1 MKNYIYKLALRI
13 DKNQKKTLK
22 TNVKNFLNE
31 WDENE
36 KDTVLQMMKYT
47 FIGSSKKVKKE
58 LQTFLDETWV
68 DEIMVASY
76 IYDNNAKMHSYEL
89 VAEFF
94 KKSIV

>member
-1 MKNYIYKLALRI
+1 LKNYIYKLALRI